1 MFYVQGPTLTALAMV
16 PIALLLFWRHKEN
29 IRQLLQGKERSIGR

>member
-1 MFYVQGPTLTALAMV
+1 MV

-29 IRQLLQGKERSIGR
+29 IRQLLHGKERSIGG